1 MNQAIAKAAMTGD
14 GMLCRIDRAFRK
26 IELAAAIVGAALMLG
41 TMVLI
46 SFDALLRYTFNAPLS
61 FAFYLTENYLMVGM
75 MTLPLAWGFRRGG
88 FIRISAF
95 VQLMPEM
102 IRELFL
108 RVGLLAGSAYVAV
121 LAWLAGGHFLEV
133 YESGDVQM
141 GVIDWPVSWSWVW
154 IPIGVGLL
162 AVRLVLMAFG
172 PSSDLHGNHDDAEE
186 LT

>member
-1 MNQAIAKAAMTGD
+1 MNQTIAKAAITGD
-14 GMLCRIDRAFRK
+14 GMFCRIDHAFRK
-26 IELAAAIVGAALMLG
+26 IELAAAIVGATLMLA

-95 VQLMPEM
+95 VQLMPET
-102 IRELFL
+102 IREMFL
-108 RVGLLAGSAYVAV
+108 RAGLLSGSAYVAV
-121 LAWLAGGHFLEV
+121 LAWLAGIHFIEV

-154 IPIGVGLL
+154 VPIGVGLL

-172 PSSDLHGNHDDAEE
+172 PSRDLQGNHDDAED